1 MPSQQEVLRDIFVVG
16 LRNAH
21 ALEHQAL
28 ALMNR
33 QVDHLANYPEIEAR
47 LRSHIEETHGQVE
60 RLEDILASLNE
71 SHSTIKD
78 AGLAIAGN
86 LAALG
91 HVFAGDEIIKNS
103 FANHAFENFEVASY
117 TGLITLAEDGGFAS
131 AIAGLRQSL
140 GEEQAMAQFV
150 LDGIP
155 DITRKFVAR
164 RAAGETASH

>member
-1 MPSQQEVLRDIFVVG
+1 MRDIFVVG
-16 LRNAH
+16 LRDAH

-33 QVDHLANYPEIEAR
+33 QVDRLANYPEIEAR

-60 RLEDILASLNE
+60 RIEEILASLDE
-71 SHSTIKD
+71 SHSSIKD
-78 AGLAIAGN
+78 AGLAVAGN
-86 LAALG
+86 LAAIG

-117 TGLITLAEDGGFAS
+117 TGLITLAEDGGFTS
-131 AIAGLRQSL
+131 AITGLKQSL
-140 GEEQAMAQFV
+140 GEEQAMAEFV
-150 LDGIP
+150 LSGIP